1 MFHCDSARVSN
12 VRFSDLRIEDSR
24 RLISLWINE
33 AVWTRDTKR
42 GHIDGV
48 IFDRITAMGNPLK
61 IELHGFDAT
70 HLVENVAFRAV
81 VLNGHP
87 LTAADVKSNAFLRN
101 VPINQTSD
109 APRPRQQLPDAGPR

>member
-1 MFHCDSARVSN
+1 
-12 VRFSDLRIEDSR
+12 
-24 RLISLWINE
+24 
-33 AVWTRDTKR
+33 
-42 GHIDGV
+42 
-48 IFDRITAMGNPLK
+48 
-61 IELHGFDAT
+61 
-70 HLVENVAFRAV
+70 V